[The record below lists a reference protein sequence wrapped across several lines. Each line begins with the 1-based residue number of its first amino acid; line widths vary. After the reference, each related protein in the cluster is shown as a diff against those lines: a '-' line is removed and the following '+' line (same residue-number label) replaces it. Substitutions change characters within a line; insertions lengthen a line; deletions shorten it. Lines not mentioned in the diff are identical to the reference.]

1 MHVNIRNVAKPAAA
15 PAIDAHISG
24 LPGASI
30 APGSIGSE
38 QLAANA
44 VGEGNIK
51 DGSVSPAKL
60 KTKCAKVDEVSSG
73 DGTALQNKVNE
84 IIRALKDAG
93 LMAK

>member
-1 MHVNIRNVAKPAAA
+1 MHVNIRNVSKPAAA

-38 QLAANA
+38 QLAANV

-60 KTKCAKVDEVSSG
+60 KNKIASVDEATSG
-73 DGTALQNKVNE
+73 DGA
-84 IIRALKDAG
+84 ALKDKFNELVRAMKSAG
-93 LMAK
+93 YMQQ